1 MMDTIKIP
9 GVEAVPT
16 GHELLNHNVYNKGTA
31 FTREE
36 RRALHIDGLL
46 PPVVTTIEDQVERVM
61 SNYYKKPDDIE
72 KYIFLMALLERNLT
86 LFNRVLLEHLEEM
99 MSIVYTPTVG
109 EACLEYSHIFRK
121 PQGVFLSAEHRGRFA
136 ELLQQWPGE
145 NVQVVV
151 VTDGERILGLGDLG
165 AQGMGIPVGKLCL
178 YTACA
183 GINPMRCLPVT
194 IDVGTNNVEFLND
207 PLYIGLKQE
216 RIRGEAYDAIIDEF
230 VTAVSARWPEAL
242 IQFEDFANINA
253 FRLLEKY
260 RGRVC
265 TFNDDI
271 QGTACVTLAGLHA
284 AARMTGRRLSDQKI
298 LFLGAGMAGTGI
310 GELIVK
316 AMVREGLGESD
327 ARQRCWFVDSKG
339 LVVKGREGLA
349 AHKLP
354 FAHEHPPIL
363 NLAGAVDALRPT
375 VLIGVS
381 GQTGKF
387 DKKIL
392 RAMAEYNEGPIIM
405 ALSNPTSKSEC
416 TASEAYTW
424 TGGRAIFASGSPF
437 EPVTFEDR
445 TFVPGQ
451 CNNAYVFPGMGL
463 GITATRTRHV
473 TDEMFLA
480 AAETL
485 GQAASEADFSVGR
498 LFPPIKDIR
507 RVSLEIAVAV
517 TQVAYESELARE
529 SRPDD
534 LEAFIRP
541 QMYEPYYAS
550 YT

>member
-1 MMDTIKIP
+1 MKTVKIP

-31 FTREE
+31 FTPEE
-36 RRALHIDGLL
+36 RRALRIDGLL
-46 PPVVTTIEDQVERVM
+46 PPVVTTIETQVERVM
-61 SNYYKKPDDIE
+61 TNYRKKPDDIE
-72 KYIFLMALLERNLT
+72 RYIFLMALMERNLT

-99 MSIVYTPTVG
+99 MSVVYTPTVG

-121 PQGVFLSAEHRGRFA
+121 PQGVFLSARHRGRFA
-136 ELLQQWPGE
+136 DLLAQWPAE
-145 NVQVVV
+145 TVEVIV

-178 YTACA
+178 YIACA
-183 GINPMRCLPVT
+183 GINPLRCLPVT

-230 VTAVSARWPEAL
+230 ITAVHARWPEAL

-260 RGRVC
+260 RHRVC

-316 AMVREGLGESD
+316 AMVREGLAEAD
-327 ARQRCWFVDSKG
+327 ARRRCWFVDSKG
-339 LVVKGREGLA
+339 LVVAGRDGLA
-349 AHKLP
+349 AHKQP
-354 FAHEHPPIL
+354 FAHEHPPVL
-363 NLAGAVDALRPT
+363 TLADAVEALRPT

-381 GQTGKF
+381 GQAGKF

-392 RAMAEYNEGPIIM
+392 RAMAAYNQTPVIM

-424 TGGRAIFASGSPF
+424 TDGRAVFASGSPF
-437 EPVTFEDR
+437 DPVTYEGR
-445 TFVPGQ
+445 TFVPAQ

-463 GITATRTRHV
+463 GVTNTRTRHV

-485 GQAASEADFSVGR
+485 GRAAAQADFELGR
-498 LFPPIKDIR
+498 LFPPIRDIR

-517 TQVAYESELARE
+517 AQVAYASGLAAAP
-529 SRPDD
+529 RPDD

-541 QMYEPYYAS
+541 RMYVPGYPS
-550 YT
+550 YV

>member
-1 MMDTIKIP
+1 METVKIP
-9 GVEAVPT
+9 GVGAVPT
-16 GHELLNHNVYNKGTA
+16 GHDLLNHNVYNKGTA
-31 FTREE
+31 FTPEE

-46 PPVVTTIEDQVERVM
+46 PPVVTTIETQVERVI
-61 SNYYKKPDDIE
+61 SNYRKKPDNIE
-72 KYIFLMALLERNLT
+72 KYIFLMALMERNLT
-86 LFNRVLLEHLEEM
+86 LFNRVLLEHLSEM
-99 MSIVYTPTVG
+99 MSVVYTPTVG

-136 ELLQQWPGE
+136 ELLAQWPAE
-145 NVQVVV
+145 NVEVIV

-183 GINPMRCLPVT
+183 GIHPLRCLPVT
-194 IDVGTNNVEFLND
+194 IDVGTNNVDFLND

-216 RIRGEAYDAIIDEF
+216 RIRGEAYDALIDEF
-230 VTAVSARWPEAL
+230 IAAVHARWPEAL

-253 FRLLEKY
+253 FRLLKKY
-260 RGRVC
+260 RRRVC

-284 AARMTGRRLSDQKI
+284 ASRMTGRRLSDQKI

-316 AMVREGLGESD
+316 AMVREGLNKAE
-327 ARQRCWFVDSKG
+327 ARLRCWFVDSKG

-349 AHKLP
+349 GHKLP
-354 FAHEHPPIL
+354 FAHEHPPVL
-363 NLAGAVDALRPT
+363 TLADAVDTLRPT

-381 GQTGKF
+381 GQAGKF

-392 RAMAEYNEGPIIM
+392 RAMAAYNKTPVIM

-424 TGGRAIFASGSPF
+424 TGGRALFASGSPF
-437 EPVTFEDR
+437 DPVTYEGR
-445 TFVPGQ
+445 TFVPAQ

-463 GITATRTRHV
+463 GVTTTRTRHV

-485 GQAASEADFSVGR
+485 GGAASRADFELGR

-517 TQVAYESELARE
+517 AQVAYKNGLAAE
-529 SRPDD
+529 PHPGD

-541 QMYEPYYAS
+541 CMYEPCYPS
-550 YT
+550 YV

>member
-1 MMDTIKIP
+1 MVDAIKIP

-16 GHELLNHNVYNKGTA
+16 GHELLNNNIYNKGTA
-31 FTREE
+31 FTPEE
-36 RRALHIDGLL
+36 RRKLHIDGLL
-46 PPVVTTIEDQVERVM
+46 PPVVTTIETQVERVM
-61 SNYYKKPDDIE
+61 SNYHKKPDDIE
-72 KYIFLMALLERNLT
+72 KYIFMMALLERNLT

-136 ELLQQWPGE
+136 ELLKQWPAE
-145 NVQVVV
+145 EVRVIV

-183 GINPMRCLPVT
+183 GIDPLRCLPVT
-194 IDVGTNNVEFLND
+194 IDVGTNNVKFLND

-216 RIRGEAYDAIIDEF
+216 RIRGETYDAIIDEF
-230 VTAVSARWPEAL
+230 ITAVSGRWPEAL

-253 FRLLEKY
+253 FRLLKKY
-260 RGRVC
+260 RARVC

-271 QGTACVTLAGLHA
+271 QGTACVTLAALHA
-284 AARMTGRRLSDQKI
+284 AARMTGRKLGDQKI

-316 AMVREGLGESD
+316 AMVREGLTEAA
-327 ARQRCWFVDSKG
+327 ARRHCWFVDSKG
-339 LVVKGREGLA
+339 LVVRGRGGLA

-354 FAHEHPPIL
+354 FAHEHPPVL
-363 NLAGAVDALRPT
+363 DFAAAVDALRPT
-375 VLIGVS
+375 VLVGVS

-387 DKKIL
+387 DKRIL
-392 RAMAEYNEGPIIM
+392 KAMAAINAAPVIL

-445 TFVPGQ
+445 TFVPAQ

-463 GITATRTRHV
+463 GITATRARHV
-473 TDEMFLA
+473 TDDMFLA

-485 GQAASEADFSVGR
+485 GRAASQADFNLGR
-498 LFPPIKDIR
+498 LFPPVRDIR
-507 RVSLEIAVAV
+507 RVSLEIAVAMA
-517 TQVAYESELARE
+517 QVAYESELARQK
-529 SRPDD
+529 RPND

-541 QMYEPYYAS
+541 QMYAPYYTS
-550 YT
+550 YI